1 MGGRKNYEPRVRKF
15 TMPYS
20 FETIRCVTLKP
31 QSTLGHPTT
40 PPELVKL
47 DSPAAAV
54 MTSFDVVHPITT
66 GPEVAIDA
74 ALKKMKTSGI
84 RLLFVMDDDD
94 QIIGLVTAKDIM
106 GERPI
111 QITQQMRVPRADITV
126 AEVMTPQPDICALD
140 AQAVR
145 GARVGDIIQ
154 TLRTQER
161 QHALV
166 VNTDETTQSQRVI
179 GMFSTSQISKLLD
192 YNVTLEVHPAHSL
205 AALVEQIA

>member
-1 MGGRKNYEPRVRKF
+1 
-15 TMPYS
+15 MPNS

-31 QSTLGHPTT
+31 QSTLAHPPT

-47 DSPAAAV
+47 DSPATAV
-54 MTSFDVVHPITT
+54 MTSFDLVRPITT
-66 GPEVAIDA
+66 RPEVAIDA

-84 RLLFVMDDDD
+84 RLLFVMNDDD
-94 QIIGLVTAKDIM
+94 QIIGLITAKDIM

-111 QITQQMRVPRADITV
+111 QITQKMRVPRADITV

-145 GARVGDIIQ
+145 NARVGDIIE

-166 VNTDETTQSQRVI
+166 VKTDAATRSQRVI
-179 GMFSTSQISKLLD
+179 GMFSTTRISRLLD
-192 YNVTLEVHPAHSL
+192 HVSTPEVHSAHSL
-205 AALVEQIA
+205 AELVGQIA